1 MLGPSIRRL
10 LTEELLIDLQS
21 IDDND
26 NVASPVVDYMRAL
39 RELYHI
45 CVTKDLDSNFAKYI
59 FRATSGEL
67 VHSSLRRLKELHN
80 LHTKTK
86 IGTKAHMNR
95 LLKSSCLFNFKN
107 EGFKMM
113 KLGVPENVIDEFWS
127 EDNLH

>member
-59 FRATSGEL
+59 QSYLGQ
-67 VHSSLRRLKELHN
+67 
-80 LHTKTK
+80 
-86 IGTKAHMNR
+86 IGSFFLEEA
-95 LLKSSCLFNFKN
+95 
-107 EGFKMM
+107 G
-113 KLGVPENVIDEFWS
+113 GVT
-127 EDNLH
+127 

>member
-39 RELYHI
+39 RELYYI

-59 FRATSGEL
+59 PSY
-67 VHSSLRRLKELHN
+67 
-80 LHTKTK
+80 
-86 IGTKAHMNR
+86 
-95 LLKSSCLFNFKN
+95 
-107 EGFKMM
+107 
-113 KLGVPENVIDEFWS
+113 LGRI
-127 EDNLH
+127 H